1 MRQFIRDFNQL
12 AIFILIVVA
21 IIEFINHG
29 ASWDGLYKAH
39 QKHINRANSQI
50 LMGE

>member
-21 IIEFINHG
+21 IFEFFDHG
-29 ASWDGLYKAH
+29 ANWDGIYKAH
-39 QKHINRANSQI
+39 LKHMNSAKTQI
-50 LMGE
+50 ILGE